1 MPDLSDL
8 IYFAAVLI
16 IGLLLY
22 RVVVFLIDQTQARSI
37 ARLKRFRFTEI
48 APGQAVPEGAP
59 VEEQRSDALESVD
72 NQFSI
77 IRRTFFSVFFLVWLG
92 FACFPFLGK
101 FSAGV
106 ISVLGA
112 GGAVLIGIAA
122 RPLLENL
129 ISGYVVTFSK
139 QFRRGHTV
147 MLDGEYG
154 TIEDITPTHT
164 KVKLWD
170 WRRYLVPNSQMLSK
184 EVLHYSSKDGYI
196 WARLKFYVDYD
207 ADISRLREIAVE
219 IAKNN
224 EHLAGNEDPQLW
236 VMKMEMQTLEC
247 CLAMW
252 VESPLN
258 AWLIRVEVA
267 EQLVAALKREGM
279 RTHSFDLQTD
289 ANPVP
294 SYPRVY

>member
-1 MPDLSDL
+1 MPTLNEL
-8 IYFAAVLI
+8 IYIAAVLLL
-16 IGLLLY
+16 GLLLY
-22 RVVVFLIDQTQARSI
+22 RIVVFIIDKTQARSI

-48 APGQAVPEGAP
+48 APGQTVPEGVP

-77 IRRTFFSVFFLVWLG
+77 IRRTFFSVFIVVWLCVG
-92 FACFPFLGK
+92 LFPFLGN

-129 ISGYVVTFSK
+129 IAGYVVTFSK

-154 TIEDITPTHT
+154 TIEDISPTHT

-170 WRRYLVPNSQMLSK
+170 WR
-184 EVLHYSSKDGYI
+184 
-196 WARLKFYVDYD
+196 
-207 ADISRLREIAVE
+207 
-219 IAKNN
+219 
-224 EHLAGNEDPQLW
+224 
-236 VMKMEMQTLEC
+236 
-247 CLAMW
+247 
-252 VESPLN
+252 
-258 AWLIRVEVA
+258 
-267 EQLVAALKREGM
+267 
-279 RTHSFDLQTD
+279 
-289 ANPVP
+289 
-294 SYPRVY
+294 